1 MGSNFYRIPKEEEM
15 TKRHVQL
22 YEDVRRIKL
31 TPSNI
36 ENEFKE
42 PIEDSWET
50 QSVWD
55 KFIDGTKIH
64 LGKRSAGWKFLWNFN
79 ENKHYSNKE
88 DLLNFLRSGRIV
100 DEYGSEENVEEFIEM
115 SLTWGQNGWDES
127 TYIED
132 NPSHKNPH
140 FIEREKYVDGLRVS
154 SSTEFS

>member
-42 PIEDSWET
+42 SIEGSWET
-50 QSVWD
+50 ESVWD
-55 KFIDGTKIH
+55 KFVGGTKIH

>member
-36 ENEFKE
+36 KNEFKE
-42 PIEDSWET
+42 SIENSWET
-50 QSVWD
+50 ESVWD

>member
-42 PIEDSWET
+42 SIEDSWET

>member
-42 PIEDSWET
+42 SIEDSWET

-55 KFIDGTKIH
+55 KFIDATKIH